1 MIEMISSL
9 ILLSLISILFGILI
23 FLQPE
28 IVAYLVASFFIVSGI
43 IGLIASYHSKKLWS
57 NLNK

>member
-1 MIEMISSL
+1 MFTSL
-9 ILLSLISILFGILI
+9 VLLSLISILFGVLI

-28 IVAYLVASFFIVSGI
+28 IVAYLVATFFVVTGV
-43 IGLIASYHSKKLWS
+43 IGLIASYHSKKLWK